1 MKLIIEF
8 PPFGGLYEG
17 HTILENLY
25 CQKYQIVMAGPKF
38 SK

>member
-25 CQKYQIVMAGPKF
+25 WQKISDSDGRP
-38 SK
+38 